1 MKVPKERTGGAEVT
15 PLDRLASSLV
25 QVSTGVSLIPSCTD
39 AEQFSLSD
47 CPAISKR
54 SMNGSI
60 FTVGGEGTAE
70 RSVAHMHICNTI
82 FTWMIMI
89 LMINTDG
96 DSSVSYLTSS
106 DEV

>member
-39 AEQFSLSD
+39 AEQFSLSN

-54 SMNGSI
+54 LNGSI
-60 FTVGGEGTAE
+60 LTVGGEGTAE

-82 FTWMIMI
+82 FYMDDYDTH
-89 LMINTDG
+89 DQH
-96 DSSVSYLTSS
+96 
-106 DEV
+106 